1 MLTKNSIVSTLLPV
15 AIVVGA
21 SVAYGQ
27 NASDYPLTPIHFPAG
42 KSSAT
47 ISDGVERGASATYSF
62 GAKAGQKAEIV
73 LSSVENNGV
82 FSIYLPG
89 AATKTGDSGIDVQGP
104 TIAGT
109 DAGVTKWSGDLPK
122 DGNYIILVAGTRGNV
137 DYDLKISIH

>member
-1 MLTKNSIVSTLLPV
+1 MS
-15 AIVVGA
+15 
-21 SVAYGQ
+21 
-27 NASDYPLTPIHFPAG
+27 NAAQAPP
-42 KSSAT
+42 
-47 ISDGVERGASATYSF
+47 SF
-62 GAKAGQKAEIV
+62 DAKAGQKAETV

-89 AATKTGDSGIDVQGP
+89 ATTKKGDSGIDVQGP